1 MKGVKMKPRILYVT
15 HRVPF
20 PPDRGDRIRTWN
32 ILKFLAARANVDL
45 ACLADEPVE
54 ASSMDELRRTVRRV
68 AVVPHA
74 DARRYITGA
83 ASILCGGTVTEGLF
97 RCGAL
102 KRIIQAWNQD
112 TVYDAAIASSSGI
125 ADYVLPPSQ
134 NTRGQVWIDLIDVD
148 SQKWFDYSA
157 ASRWPMSTVYRCE
170 GRRLRAL
177 ESRIANQA
185 DRLLV
190 VTDAERQLF
199 HSFHPDAPVQAVG
212 NGVDTE
218 YFGPGSVKVEE
229 HSCVFVGVMDYR
241 PNVDAVCWFVGEV
254 WPQLRS
260 RFPNATFNIVG
271 KSPASEVTA
280 LNAIDGVTV
289 TGPVPDVRPWLHQ
302 ATCVVVPLR
311 IARGV
316 QNKVLEAMACA
327 RPVVCSPAPLQ
338 GLAVEP
344 GLQLLS
350 AESADE
356 WFDSVS
362 NMFEDAGRAEELG
375 VAANAW
381 VQTNHRWDTCLQDMC
396 ELLQQPV
403 ASGSTELEVTP

>member
-1 MKGVKMKPRILYVT
+1 MKPRILHVT

-32 ILKFLAARANVDL
+32 ILKFLAARADVDL

-54 ASSMDELRRTVRRV
+54 PSTMDELRRTVRRV

-74 DARRYITGA
+74 DARRYIRGA
-83 ASILCGGTVTEGLF
+83 ASLLCGQTVTEGLF

-102 KRIIQAWNQD
+102 TRIIRAWNQD
-112 TVYDAAIASSSGI
+112 TIYNAAIASSSGI
-125 ADYVLPPSQ
+125 ASYILPP
-134 NTRGQVWIDLIDVD
+134 NVTTRGQVWVDLIDVD
-148 SQKWFDYSA
+148 SQKWLDYSA
-157 ASRWPMSTVYRCE
+157 ASRWPMSAVYQTE
-170 GRRLRAL
+170 GQRLRAL
-177 ESRIANQA
+177 ESRLADEV

-199 HSFHPDAPVQAVG
+199 HSFHPAAPVQAIG

-218 YFGPGSVKVEE
+218 FFGPGSTTVQP
-229 HSCVFVGVMDYR
+229 HNCVFVGVMDYK
-241 PNVDAVCWFVGEV
+241 PNVDAVCWFVSEV
-254 WPQLRS
+254 WPEIRS
-260 RFPNATFNIVG
+260 RFSDATFNIVG
-271 KSPASEVTA
+271 KSPAPEVTA
-280 LNAIDGVTV
+280 LAEVDGVTV

-327 RPVVCSPAPLQ
+327 RPVICSPAPLQ

-344 GLQLLS
+344 GLQLLK
-350 AESADE
+350 AETAEE
-356 WFDSVS
+356 WLDSVTTV
-362 NMFEDAGRAEELG
+362 FEDTGRAEELG

-381 VQTNHRWDTCLQDMC
+381 VQTHHRWESCLQDVC
-396 ELLQQPV
+396 VLLQECRG
-403 ASGSTELEVTP
+403 SESTELEVTP

>member
-1 MKGVKMKPRILYVT
+1 MKPRILYVT

-32 ILKFLAARANVDL
+32 ILKFLAARADVDL

-54 ASSMDELRRTVRRV
+54 QSTMNELRRTARRV
-68 AVVPHA
+68 IVVPHG
-74 DARRYITGA
+74 DFRRYLRGA
-83 ASILCGGTVTEGLF
+83 ASMLCGDTVTEGLF

-102 KRIIQAWNQD
+102 ARIIKAWNHD

-125 ADYVLPPSQ
+125 ADYVLPP
-134 NTRGQVWIDLIDVD
+134 NVTVRGQVWIDLIDVD
-148 SQKWFDYSA
+148 SQKWLDYSA
-157 ASRWPMSTVYRCE
+157 ASRWPMSAVYQCE
-170 GRRLRAL
+170 GVRLRAL
-177 ESRIANQA
+177 ESRIAGQA

-199 HSFHPDAPVQAVG
+199 HSFHAGAPVHAVG

-218 YFGPGSVKVEE
+218 YFCPDNATVQKQ
-229 HSCVFVGVMDYR
+229 SCVFVGVMDYK
-241 PNVDAVCWFVGEV
+241 PNVDAVCWFVREV
-254 WPQLRS
+254 WPEIRS
-260 RFPNATFNIVG
+260 RFPHATFNIVG
-271 KSPASEVTA
+271 KSPAPEVTA
-280 LNAIDGVTV
+280 LSGTAGVTV

-327 RPVVCSPAPLQ
+327 RPVICSPAPLQ

-344 GLQLLS
+344 GLQLLE
-350 AESADE
+350 AETAEE
-356 WFDSVS
+356 WFDSVTKV
-362 NMFEDAGRAEELG
+362 FEDSGRAEELG
-375 VAANAW
+375 IAANAW
-381 VQTNHRWDTCLQDMC
+381 VQTNHRWDLCLQDVR
-396 ELLQQPV
+396 ELLQQPEKLE
-403 ASGSTELEVTP
+403 STELEVTP